1 MAVEKPV
8 PPENESYNKLKTEYS
23 CSVKKKLKNFPDQ
36 VLLLKRKLIEPHYRK
51 RAAERAAALIQQAN
65 DTANITF
72 DSETHDGTCN
82 NSSIEIKSKSDS
94 VNKQP
99 GGDAV
104 NYIVF
109 DCADRNKYKSDIEQ
123 SEVEI
128 SRVETPSWE
137 DCNPLRRE
145 NVELGN
151 AGQEIQALSVR
162 RREVNSP
169 LNLQSKTGAATLS
182 YSPAE
187 RKAAVQAKDK
197 INNALRSKKSVGES
211 VEKKRLT
218 ARSLHM
224 SINLPSCAGLRSKT
238 TSVSELNRIKKS
250 ILIYPKFS
258 KVHSKKLHQNPFL
271 RVEGGRESSAAEK
284 MQGSYIP
291 KLVWWINILN
301 RTLMRENSQKK
312 LRQNSGSK
320 SKLNEDINNVLR
332 SPSKRMRKIPVTI
345 PRSSSI
351 QIIKLHR
358 QVLEGKHVLRQSR
371 IKVVRILGSLQIQGV
386 QSLH

>member
-128 SRVETPSWE
+128 SRVETSE
-137 DCNPLRRE
+137 DECVDTNHSVENSSLVDNSNQFD
-145 NVELGN
+145 NVEVHHGKI
-151 AGQEIQALSVR
+151 AIPYEER
-162 RREVNSP
+162 M
-169 LNLQSKTGAATLS
+169 LN
-182 YSPAE
+182 
-187 RKAAVQAKDK
+187 
-197 INNALRSKKSVGES
+197 
-211 VEKKRLT
+211 
-218 ARSLHM
+218 
-224 SINLPSCAGLRSKT
+224 
-238 TSVSELNRIKKS
+238 
-250 ILIYPKFS
+250 
-258 KVHSKKLHQNPFL
+258 
-271 RVEGGRESSAAEK
+271 
-284 MQGSYIP
+284 
-291 KLVWWINILN
+291 W
-301 RTLMRENSQKK
+301 
-312 LRQNSGSK
+312 
-320 SKLNEDINNVLR
+320 
-332 SPSKRMRKIPVTI
+332 
-345 PRSSSI
+345 
-351 QIIKLHR
+351 
-358 QVLEGKHVLRQSR
+358 
-371 IKVVRILGSLQIQGV
+371 
-386 QSLH
+386 